1 MTPKRRV
8 HVGSSAERAEGDS
21 SRLYTPF
28 PSRVLVGDVTAGAI
42 APSVSL
48 PITTVQN
55 PSVPWAPL
63 AYTAAPDVRQAIPIV
78 PVDSAAVA
86 PSSHRGSGASNG
98 KSQSPPSMLVRE
110 AAKRRGAGLSGTPRV
125 GGAPLPSRSVD
136 AGDLLDA
143 GLGALYYSVGTGVIE
158 HEAHE
163 RRRHLLLGTEAV
175 QAGRMA
181 EGTEWRR
188 ESSPTGVF
196 RLQRYQT
203 LCDADAG
210 IAKRCVRAMVFGGF
224 IPDVTAFRNRIG
236 VSLPEAKRLY
246 ESMCLSDIWRHD
258 LLARWGQGGSGPAVA
273 AKARSPPRSSSAG
286 SPSRLGTTRWLL
298 DGDKSP
304 TSTRLPR
311 SPDRSLLMNRTG
323 AVRAGAP
330 GSTHEAMRFFVH
342 NCLHEVLSGT
352 CSDWAR
358 WFATISRRRVEDAM
372 QRLCDQDPSTAGKML
387 QRNSRGLVVQLH
399 SPSASHRR

>member
-181 EGTEWRR
+181 EGTEKLTEGCFPSSALPNIVRRRRRHRQALRARHGIRRFHSRRHGLSQSHRCVVARSEAVVRVDVPQRHLAARFAGALGSGWFRTGRCR
-188 ESSPTGVF
+188 ESAVTSAIVL
-196 RLQRYQT
+196 RRV
-203 LCDADAG
+203 
-210 IAKRCVRAMVFGGF
+210 AKPA
-224 IPDVTAFRNRIG
+224 
-236 VSLPEAKRLY
+236 
-246 ESMCLSDIWRHD
+246 RHD
-258 LLARWGQGGSGPAVA
+258 PMAAGWRQVA
-273 AKARSPPRSSSAG
+273 HLHAAAEEPR
-286 SPSRLGTTRWLL
+286 
-298 DGDKSP
+298 
-304 TSTRLPR
+304 
-311 SPDRSLLMNRTG
+311 
-323 AVRAGAP
+323 
-330 GSTHEAMRFFVH
+330 
-342 NCLHEVLSGT
+342 
-352 CSDWAR
+352 
-358 WFATISRRRVEDAM
+358 
-372 QRLCDQDPSTAGKML
+372 
-387 QRNSRGLVVQLH
+387 
-399 SPSASHRR
+399 